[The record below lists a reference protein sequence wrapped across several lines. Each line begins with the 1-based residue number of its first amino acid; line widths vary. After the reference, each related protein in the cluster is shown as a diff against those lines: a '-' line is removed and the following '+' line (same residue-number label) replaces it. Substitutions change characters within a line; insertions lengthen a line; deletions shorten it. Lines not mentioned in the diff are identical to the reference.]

1 MGKNSEEDNDITSY
15 SFIAAIILFIIIPL
29 FISIFKRLFY
39 DISFANNIENN
50 ICKCSKCKERIKKY
64 NSKKKNENIN
74 LTFFIYLIIFIIL
87 FYIFIA
93 LCQEVSNSSNRNFDP
108 YSILEISESASE
120 KEIKQSY
127 KKLSL
132 KYHPDKSKS
141 KNSREKFMEIN
152 KAYRALTNPI
162 GKENYKKYGNPDGP
176 GFIRIDLALPKF
188 LFKGKVANF
197 ILIFVSI
204 SFIIICPIWF
214 IKWFNNSNKF
224 NNDGLYLIDQSIF
237 YYFLNEESPLFHI
250 PFIIGLA
257 QEFKEFFYREKS
269 LKEKKYVDELYI
281 KYNKYYPIN
290 ENEIHDDISYG
301 NKKAICIL
309 YNHFTDNQNDLLNEN
324 YEDYYYIFHKSIEL
338 LDNMI
343 NMVINCNN
351 TWYFYKRIND
361 DDKKTAKKLELFDI
375 KKYTLNTLRNLIK
388 ARQILHQETNI
399 SLIKN
404 EFLELP
410 DISNEDFSNIFSK
423 FENIEELKKEFNKIN
438 NKYESIKNY
447 SDIKEALNNIPTF
460 DIKSEIE
467 VQHYEVG
474 DLIIFKNS
482 ILRSSNN
489 INKNIGW
496 GHSNIFPGEFKEK
509 GLLIITNENNDIIF
523 GITKFNFEDK
533 KYEITYDYNMMAEN
547 EGNLKFNIEVYS
559 LNYLGI
565 DKKIIV
571 ETEIKKEN
579 NPKFISNFVKNRM
592 NFILTQ
598 NEFETNYLNQ
608 LPFNSFQSEKKE
620 YENENIKED

>member
-1 MGKNSEEDNDITSY
+1 MGKNSKDDNDITSY

-29 FISIFKRLFY
+29 FINIFKRLFY
-39 DISFANNIENN
+39 DVSFANNIENN

-64 NSKKKNENIN
+64 NSKKKKENIN

-93 LCQEVSNSSNRNFDP
+93 LCQQVSNSTNKNFDP
-108 YSILEISESASE
+108 YSILEISELASE

-132 KYHPDKSKS
+132 KYHPDKSKI
-141 KNSREKFMEIN
+141 KNSRDKFMEIN

-162 GKENYKKYGNPDGP
+162 AKENYKKYGNPDGP
-176 GFIRIDLALPKF
+176 GLISIDLALPKF
-188 LFKGKVANF
+188 LFKGKFANF
-197 ILIFVSI
+197 FIIFVSI
-204 SFIIICPIWF
+204 SFVIICPIWF
-214 IKWFNNSNKF
+214 MKWFNNSNKF

-237 YYFLNEESPLFHI
+237 YYFLNEDSPIFHI

-257 QEFKEFFYREKS
+257 QEFKEYFYRENN
-269 LKEKKYVDELYI
+269 LLEKKCVEELYE
-281 KYNKYYPIN
+281 KYNKYYPNN
-290 ENEIHDDISYG
+290 EYDIHDDISYG

-309 YNHFTDNQNDLLNEN
+309 YNHFTNNKNEILDEN

-351 TWYFYKRIND
+351 TWYFYKRINEE
-361 DDKKTAKKLELFDI
+361 DKKTAKQLELFEI

-410 DISNEDFSNIFSK
+410 NISNEDFTNIFSK

-447 SDIKEALNNIPTF
+447 PDIKEALNNIPTF
-460 DIKSEIE
+460 DIKCQIE
-467 VQHYEVG
+467 VQNYEVG

-482 ILRSSNN
+482 IIRSSNN
-489 INKNIGW
+489 TNKNIGW

-509 GLLIITNENNDIIF
+509 TLLIIKNESNDIIF

-547 EGNLKFNIEVYS
+547 EGNIKFNIELYS

-579 NPKFISNFVKNRM
+579 NPKFIRNFVKNRM

-598 NEFETNYLNQ
+598 NEFESNYLNK
-608 LPFNSFQSEKKE
+608 LPFKIFQNENNDN
-620 YENENIKED
+620 ENEHIKED

>member
-1 MGKNSEEDNDITSY
+1 MGKNSQEDNDITSY

-29 FISIFKRLFY
+29 FINIFKRLFY
-39 DISFANNIENN
+39 DVSFANNIENN
-50 ICKCSKCKERIKKY
+50 ICNCSKCKERIKKY

-93 LCQEVSNSSNRNFDP
+93 LCQEVSNSTNRNFDP

-132 KYHPDKSKS
+132 KYHPDKSKI

-188 LFKGKVANF
+188 LFKGKFANF

-204 SFIIICPIWF
+204 SFVIICPIWF
-214 IKWFNNSNKF
+214 MKWFNNSNKF
-224 NNDGLYLIDQSIF
+224 NNDGLYIIDQSIF
-237 YYFLNEESPLFHI
+237 YYFLDEESSLIRI

-257 QEFKEFFYREKS
+257 QEFKEVFYRENS
-269 LKEKKYVDELYI
+269 LKEKKCVEELYD
-281 KYNKYYPIN
+281 KYNKYYPN
-290 ENEIHDDISYG
+290 SENEIHDDISYG

-309 YNHFTDNQNDLLNEN
+309 YNHFIDNKNDILNEN

-351 TWYFYKRIND
+351 TCYFYNRINE
-361 DDKKTAKKLELFDI
+361 DDKKTAEKLELFDI

-399 SLIKN
+399 TLIKN

-410 DISNEDFSNIFSK
+410 DISNEVYSNILSK
-423 FENIEELKKEFNKIN
+423 FDNIEELKQEFNKIN

-447 SDIKEALNNIPTF
+447 SDIKEALNNIPTL
-460 DIKSEIE
+460 DIKSKIEI
-467 VQHYEVG
+467 QHYEVG

-482 ILRSSNN
+482 VLRSSNN

-496 GHSNIFPGEFKEK
+496 GHSNTFPGEFKEQ
-509 GLLIITNENNDIIF
+509 GLIIITNEANDILF
-523 GITKFNFEDK
+523 GITKFSFEDK

-547 EGNLKFNIEVYS
+547 EGILKFNIEVYS

-565 DKKIIV
+565 DKKITL

-598 NEFETNYLNQ
+598 NEFESNYLNQ
-608 LPFNSFQSEKKE
+608 IPFNSFQNNKKE
-620 YENENIKED
+620 YENKHYKED